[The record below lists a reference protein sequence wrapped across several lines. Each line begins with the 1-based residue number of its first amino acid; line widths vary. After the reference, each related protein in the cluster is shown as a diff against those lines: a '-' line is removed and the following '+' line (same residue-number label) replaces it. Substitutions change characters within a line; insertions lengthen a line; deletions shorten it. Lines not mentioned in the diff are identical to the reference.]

1 MRLVIGPRDE
11 LAAERGQERD
21 VKAKA
26 HLGSC
31 CRLTSSVDHRHVSSV
46 APYQQNLHLKFNC

>member
-1 MRLVIGPRDE
+1 M
-11 LAAERGQERD
+11 
-21 VKAKA
+21 KAKA